1 VCCRSARQIHP
12 GTGCHAIRAIAI
24 LVVVGIRSLQAVHY
38 PVLQGVEECLI
49 CYSIVHPA
57 NGQLPKMPCRTC
69 AKCFHAAC
77 LYKWF
82 QSSAKSTCP
91 HCQSPWLHGAR

>member
-1 VCCRSARQIHP
+1 MYDS
-12 GTGCHAIRAIAI
+12 
-24 LVVVGIRSLQAVHY
+24 
-38 PVLQGVEECLI
+38 VLQGVEECLI